1 MRIKDWLPVAGLAF
15 AAFVFN
21 TSEFIPIGLLSDIAK
36 DFSITEQHAG
46 ILITAYAWVVALMS
60 LPLMLM
66 VSGVEYRKLLFW
78 ITGVFIAS
86 HFMSSVSSTY
96 AMLMLS
102 RMGVACSHAIFWSI
116 AAPLA
121 VKVAPQGRGSS
132 ALGMITGGT
141 SIAMIL
147 GLPLGRVV
155 GIHLGWRMTFLCIA
169 LVTLAVL
176 LLLVIVFPKVRSG
189 NALSLRDVPRIFC
202 NRSLAGIY
210 LMTVVM
216 ITAHF
221 TAYSYIEPFLVQV
234 AGFGENMVTATLV
247 VFGVV
252 GIICSVIFSKGYD
265 RKPIFFIRFSV
276 AGISVAMLLLHSASG
291 TVWSMMLVCLGW
303 MTAMTFYNLVFQ
315 SEIIRVSPEGTSI
328 AMSAYSG
335 IYNVGIGAGALV
347 GGMVCAD
354 IGISFVGYAG
364 GCLAAAAALF
374 CIFILYRKKT
384 IS

>member
-1 MRIKDWLPVAGLAF
+1 
-15 AAFVFN
+15 
-21 TSEFIPIGLLSDIAK
+21 
-36 DFSITEQHAG
+36 
-46 ILITAYAWVVALMS
+46 MS

-189 NALSLRDVPRIFC
+189 NALSLRDVPRIFR

-303 MTAMTFYNLVFQ
+303 MTAMTFYNLV
-315 SEIIRVSPEGTSI
+315 SSLRLYVSPLK
-328 AMSAYSG
+328 
-335 IYNVGIGAGALV
+335 V
-347 GGMVCAD
+347 
-354 IGISFVGYAG
+354 
-364 GCLAAAAALF
+364 
-374 CIFILYRKKT
+374 RP
-384 IS
+384 